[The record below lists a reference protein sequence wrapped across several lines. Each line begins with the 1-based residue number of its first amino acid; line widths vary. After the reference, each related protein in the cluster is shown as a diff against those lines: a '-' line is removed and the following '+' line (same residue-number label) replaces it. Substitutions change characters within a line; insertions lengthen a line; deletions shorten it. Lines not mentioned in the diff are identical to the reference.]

1 MSLSH
6 LSEPAGAPRRSRP
19 GFALACGLLLGA
31 ATVGCSSPG
40 GVSEAQRLGSSS
52 SGTAEAVKPGDR
64 DRGQRLFVTLPC
76 AGCHGAMAGGQFGPT
91 LAGTSLAL
99 SAVEEQVRRPR
110 DKMPP
115 FGEAVVSE
123 DDLRDIY
130 AWITSLPQPQAAAAV
145 EKAPAAATVAALD
158 RRFPELDAMALG
170 LMMDRLDEVSLRVTG
185 EVVELDRAGRFS
197 RARLRVG
204 DGPQAMDLLA
214 SFDTTLAGG
223 PFPAE
228 VGDVVVAYGVGA
240 DPAEDSDGTLL
251 PRMQILELEVRP
263 S

>member
-1 MSLSH
+1 M
-6 LSEPAGAPRRSRP
+6 
-19 GFALACGLLLGA
+19 
-31 ATVGCSSPG
+31 
-40 GVSEAQRLGSSS
+40 
-52 SGTAEAVKPGDR
+52 KPGDP

-76 AGCHGAMAGGQFGPT
+76 AGCHGATAGGQFGPT

-115 FGEAVVSE
+115 FAEAVVSE

-130 AWITSLPQPQAAAAV
+130 AWLTSLAPPQAAAAG
-145 EKAPAAATVAALD
+145 EKAPAEATAAALD
-158 RRFPELDAMALG
+158 RRFPELDAEALG
-170 LMMDRLDEVSLRVTG
+170 LMMGRLDEVSLRVAG
-185 EVVELDRAGRFS
+185 EVVELESVGRFA

-240 DPAEDSDGTLL
+240 DPAKDSSGTLL
-251 PRMQILELEVRP
+251 PRMQILELEVGP